1 MKRRDFI
8 KLIGASITL
17 LPITPSTFAQTT
29 SSGKWRSYRLSYQVT
44 LPSTGKN
51 ARLWLPLP
59 DTNDTPYQF
68 TQGSVW
74 NGNAKSA
81 KFYTLPQTNFPAFY
95 AEWNSGGERLATVSS
110 IVKTAQRQID
120 LQHYNVPAKA
130 IIHDNIKH
138 FLQSTQQMPLDGIV
152 HQTASSITKESKNSS
167 PLQKARLIY
176 DWVIDNVAHDQSV
189 RGRGKGDIKQMLA
202 SGNLKGKC
210 ADINALFVGL
220 ARASGIP
227 ARQQFGIRMDESVL
241 NKNLGKFGD
250 ISTAQHCRAEFY
262 LAGLGWVPVDP
273 AGVCEV
279 IALDNLPRNHEQI
292 NTLREKLFGTW
303 EMNWVAF
310 NHGENITLGQNSKA
324 GKVPFFL
331 YPHAEID
338 GKQLD
343 SLDPQAFSYKIA
355 SAALI
360 GTGAKL

>member
-8 KLIGASITL
+8 KLIGAGATL
-17 LPITPSTFAQTT
+17 LPMAPSFIAQAA
-29 SSGKWRSYRLSYQVT
+29 SPAKWRSYRLSCQVT
-44 LPSTGKN
+44 LPATGKS

-74 NGNAKSA
+74 SGSAKSA
-81 KFYTLPQTNFPAFY
+81 RFYTIPQTDFPAFH
-95 AEWNSGGERLATVSS
+95 AEWNGDGERQVTVSS
-110 IVKTAQRQID
+110 IVKTADRQVD
-120 LQHYNVPAKA
+120 LHSYQAPGKVVIP
-130 IIHDNIKH
+130 DNIKR
-138 FLQSTQQMPLDGIV
+138 FLQSTQQVPLEGIV
-152 HQTASSITKESKNSS
+152 RQTAASIIKGSNKGH
-167 PLQKARLIY
+167 PLQNARVIY
-176 DWVIDNVAHDQSV
+176 DWVIDNANYDMNV
-189 RGRGKGDIKQMLA
+189 RGRGKGDVKLMLTNE
-202 SGNLKGKC
+202 NLSGKC

-227 ARQQFGIRMDESVL
+227 ARQQYGIRINESAL
-241 NKNLGKFGD
+241 YKNLGKFGD

-273 AGVCEV
+273 ADVCEV
-279 IALDNLPRNHEQI
+279 IASAGLPRNHEQV
-292 NTLREKLFGTW
+292 NALRDKLFGAW

-310 NHGENITLGQNSKA
+310 NHAETVALGNNSA
-324 GKVPFFL
+324 IGKLPFFL

-338 GKQLD
+338 GRQQD
-343 SLDPQAFSYKIA
+343 SLEPQAFSYKIM

>member
-8 KLIGASITL
+8 KLIGAGATL
-17 LPITPSTFAQTT
+17 LPVAPSIFAQTT

-44 LPSTGKN
+44 LPETGKN

-74 NGNAKSA
+74 NGTAKSA

-95 AEWNSGGERLATVSS
+95 AEWNGNGERTVTVSS
-110 IVKTAQRQID
+110 IVKTAERQSE
-120 LQHYNVPAKA
+120 LQYYHTLGKA
-130 IIHDNIKH
+130 VIPDNIKR
-138 FLQSTQQMPLDGIV
+138 FLQSTQQIPLDGIV
-152 HQTASSITKESKNSS
+152 RKTASSITKDSNNNS

-176 DWVIDNVAHDQSV
+176 DWVIDNATHDQSV
-189 RGRGKGDIKQMLA
+189 RGRGKGDVKQMLA
-202 SGNLKGKC
+202 SENLNGKC

-227 ARQQFGIRMDESVL
+227 ARQQFGIRINDSAL

-250 ISTAQHCRAEFY
+250 ISAAQHCRAEFY

-273 AGVCEV
+273 ADVCKV
-279 IALDNLPRNHEQI
+279 IALEGLPRNHEQV
-292 NTLREKLFGTW
+292 NALREKLFGAW

-310 NHGENITLGQNSKA
+310 NHGENITLGQNSKT

-338 GKQLD
+338 GQQQDNLE
-343 SLDPQAFSYKIA
+343 PQTFSYKIA
-355 SAALI
+355 SAALV
-360 GTGAKL
+360 GTGAKF

>member
-8 KLIGASITL
+8 KLISASATL
-17 LPITPSTFAQTT
+17 LPITPSIFAQTT
-29 SSGKWRSYRLSYQVT
+29 SPGKWRSYRLSYQVT
-44 LPSTGKN
+44 LPTTGKN

-74 NGNAKSA
+74 NGSAKSA

-95 AEWNSGGERLATVSS
+95 AEWNGNDERHVTVSS
-110 IVKTAQRQID
+110 IVKTAERQSD
-120 LQHYNVPAKA
+120 LQYYNAPGKA
-130 IIHDNIKH
+130 VIPDNIKR
-138 FLQSTQQMPLDGIV
+138 FLQSTQQIPLDGIV
-152 HQTASSITKESKNSS
+152 RKTASSITKDSNNNS

-176 DWVIDNVAHDQSV
+176 DWVIDNATHDQKV
-189 RGRGKGDIKQMLA
+189 RGRGKGDVKQMLA
-202 SGNLKGKC
+202 SENLNGKC

-227 ARQQFGIRMDESVL
+227 ARQQFGIRINESVL

-250 ISTAQHCRAEFY
+250 VSTAQHCRAEFY
-262 LAGLGWVPVDP
+262 LAGLGWVPADP
-273 AGVCEV
+273 ADVCKV
-279 IALDNLPRNHEQI
+279 IALEGLPRNHEQV
-292 NTLREKLFGTW
+292 NALREKLFGAW

-310 NHGENITLGQNSKA
+310 NHGENISLGQNGKT

-338 GKQLD
+338 GQQLD
-343 SLDPQAFSYKIA
+343 NLEPQTFSYKIA
-355 SAALI
+355 SAALV
-360 GTGAKL
+360 GTGAKF